1 MTTKQT
7 LKSLTSRKTLK
18 PFAAIVLATSLSWAG
33 TSMAA
38 DTAQQAVDVINA
50 HGYVSIDKLKREHGL
65 WTAKATTNDGVRV
78 NLLVDAN
85 DQLLEVG
92 RPDNQHNLA
101 TTQQVVQHLQQLGY
115 QRVHDV
121 KLDDGFWEAEAYNQA
136 GFEVDLTLHPISL
149 AVLTEVVEGLGNA
162 TPGVGNDYLSAT
174 EVRAGLEAAGYSR
187 IHDLD
192 FDDGYWEAD
201 ATNSLGQR
209 VELRIDPISGAVL
222 REKLDD

>member
-7 LKSLTSRKTLK
+7 LQSLSKRTTLK

-92 RPDNQHNLA
+92 RPDSQHNMA
-101 TTQQVVQHLQQLGY
+101 TAQQVAQHVQQLGY

-121 KLDDGFWEAEAYNQA
+121 KFDDGFWEAEAYNQA
-136 GFEVDLTLHPISL
+136 GFDVDLTLHPITL
-149 AVLTEVVEGLGNA
+149 AVLSEVVDGLGSA
-162 TPGVGNDYLSAT
+162 TPGVGNDYLSAAQ
-174 EVRAGLEAAGYSR
+174 VRSALEANGYSR
-187 IHDLD
+187 IHDLE
-192 FDDGYWEAD
+192 FDDGRWEAD
-201 ATNSLGQR
+201 ATNAAGQR
-209 VELRIDPISGAVL
+209 VELRIDPTSGAVL
-222 REKLDD
+222 RKKLDY

>member
-1 MTTKQT
+1 MTMTKPLQ
-7 LKSLTSRKTLK
+7 SLTSRKTLK
-18 PFAAIVLATSLSWAG
+18 PFAAILLATSLAWAG

-38 DTAQQAVDVINA
+38 DTAQQAVEVIGA

-92 RPDNQHNLA
+92 RPDNQHTMA

-121 KLDDGFWEAEAYNQA
+121 KLDDGFWEADAYNQA
-136 GFEVDLTLHPISL
+136 GFEVDLTLHPITL

-162 TPGVGNDYLSAT
+162 TPGVGNDYLSADQ
-174 EVRAGLEAAGYSR
+174 VRSGLEAIGYNR
-187 IHDLD
+187 IHDLE
-192 FDDGYWEAD
+192 FDDGRWEAD
-201 ATNSLGQR
+201 ATNAAGQR
-209 VELRIDPISGAVL
+209 VELYIDPQSGAVL